1 MSGIST
7 LNAMFGYG
15 TPIPDVPVTRNH
27 RIGVYSSGY
36 ARSDKDEERLKQQ
49 QTRHPKTRIN

>member
-1 MSGIST
+1 MSGLQI
-7 LNAMFGYG
+7 LNNMFGYG

-36 ARSDKDEERLKQQ
+36 ARNDKGKHD
-49 QTRHPKTRIN
+49 HPKTRIN